1 MRNDTL
7 PEEWSVL
14 RGWLPT
20 DLEQSAAACKFT
32 RRTTGR
38 VTAETW
44 LRLILMHVTGG
55 LSLEQTMLRA
65 AELGWCELSAVS
77 LFKRLRVA
85 QDWLIGMCSHLLR
98 HQCQL
103 LGGSNPWPEGLAMR
117 LIDAT
122 DVQEPGSTGTA
133 WRIHY
138 SLRMPQ
144 MVCDHYELT
153 DDKGGE
159 KFGRFTFAKGDLVIA
174 DRGYSHRGGLAHI
187 INSGG
192 EVLVRWNPSSLPLET
207 SCGHPAN
214 LLGWLR
220 RLPVQGSSEKKVWMR
235 YNGVRY
241 ALRLCAIRKSRLAA
255 EAARKK
261 AADEAR
267 KDGRKMRNETLQ
279 YADYVMVL
287 CSMEQSKL
295 HRDAALAFYRGRW
308 QIELAF
314 KRLKSLLDAGHVPKE
329 SDASARSWMQAKIL
343 SSLLIERTLWE
354 GEFFSP
360 WGHGAGPGGT
370 PESLEHIHRSAR
382 LLAGHSRAAT
392 DARSHIGE
400 RSENCQA
407 GADKASE

>member
-1 MRNDTL
+1 MRNDAL

-14 RGWLPT
+14 RGWLPA
-20 DLEQSAAACKFT
+20 DLEQSAAECKFT
-32 RRTTGR
+32 RRSTGR

-77 LFKRLRVA
+77 LFKRLMAA
-85 QDWLIGMCSHLLR
+85 QEWLVGMCSHLLR
-98 HQCQL
+98 HQRQL
-103 LGGSNPWPEGLAMR
+103 LGDSNPWPEGLAMR

-153 DDKGGE
+153 DAKGGE
-159 KFGRFTFAKGDLVIA
+159 KFGRFTFAKGELVIA
-174 DRGYSHRGGLAHI
+174 DRGYSHRAGVAHI
-187 INSGG
+187 IDSGG

-207 SCGHPAN
+207 SGGRSTD

-220 RLPVQGSSEKKVWMR
+220 RLPAHRAADKKVWMR
-235 YNGVRY
+235 HNGVRY

-261 AADEAR
+261 AAAEAR
-267 KDGRKMRNETLQ
+267 KDGRKIRKETLQ

-287 CSMEQSKL
+287 CSMGRSKL
-295 HRDAALAFYRGRW
+295 HCDTALTFYRGRW

-360 WGHGAGPGGT
+360 WGYGAGPGGT

-382 LLAGHSRAAT
+382 LLAGHSRATAQTGTLAEKRTENSRAGT
-392 DARSHIGE
+392 DKTPE
-400 RSENCQA
+400 
-407 GADKASE
+407 

>member
-1 MRNDTL
+1 MLTDTL

-14 RGWLPT
+14 RGWLPA
-20 DLEQSAAACKFT
+20 DLEQSAAACKFK

-38 VTAETW
+38 VTAEIW

-65 AELGWCELSAVS
+65 AELDWCELSAVA

-85 QDWLIGMCSHLLR
+85 QEWLTELCTHLLR
-98 HQCQL
+98 QQCVL
-103 LGGSNPWPEGLAMR
+103 LGESNPWPEGLAMR

-153 DDKGGE
+153 DAKGGE
-159 KFGRFTFAKGDLVIA
+159 KFGRFTFAKGELVIA
-174 DRGYSHRGGLAHI
+174 DRGYSHRAGVAHI
-187 INSGG
+187 VDSGG
-192 EVLVRWNPSSLPLET
+192 AVLVRWNPSSLPLET
-207 SCGHPAN
+207 SGGRPTN

-220 RLPVQGSSEKKVWMR
+220 RLPARGSGEKKVWMR
-235 YNGVRY
+235 HNGQRY

-261 AADEAR
+261 ATAEAR
-267 KDGRKMRNETLQ
+267 KDGRRIRSETLQ

-287 CSMEQSKL
+287 CSMDQSKL
-295 HRDAALAFYRGRW
+295 HRDAALVFYRGRW

-354 GEFFSP
+354 GEFLSP

-370 PESLEHIHRSAR
+370 PESLEHIHRGAR
-382 LLAGHSRAAT
+382 LLAGHSGTAAHAGAPT
-392 DARSHIGE
+392 GARPKNRE
-400 RSENCQA
+400 A
-407 GADKASE
+407 GADKAS

>member
-1 MRNDTL
+1 MPDDTL
-7 PEEWSVL
+7 PEEWAVL
-14 RGWLPT
+14 RGWLPA

-65 AELGWCELSAVS
+65 AELGWCELSAVA

-85 QDWLIGMCSHLLR
+85 QHWLIELCSHLLLQQGR
-98 HQCQL
+98 L
-103 LGGSNPWPEGLAMR
+103 LGESNPWPEGLAMR

-138 SLRMPQ
+138 ALRMPQ

-153 DDKGGE
+153 DAKGGE
-159 KFGRFTFAKGDLVIA
+159 KFGRFTFAKGELVIA
-174 DRGYSHRGGLAHI
+174 DRGYSHRAGVAHI
-187 INSGG
+187 IDSGG
-192 EVLVRWNPSSLPLET
+192 EVLVRWNPASLPMET
-207 SCGHPAN
+207 SAGRPTN
-214 LLGWLR
+214 LLRWLR
-220 RLPVQGSSEKKVWMR
+220 RLPAHGSREKKVWIR
-235 YNGVRY
+235 HDGRRY

-261 AADEAR
+261 ATAEAR
-267 KDGRKMRNETLQ
+267 KDGRRIRNETLL

-287 CSMEQSKL
+287 CSMRRSKL
-295 HRDAALAFYRGRW
+295 HRDAALIFYRGRW

-314 KRLKSLLDAGHVPKE
+314 KRLKSLLGAGHVPKE
-329 SDASARSWMQAKIL
+329 SDASARSWIQAKIL

-354 GEFFSP
+354 GEFLSP
-360 WGHGAGPGGT
+360 WGYGAGPGGT
-370 PESLEHIHRSAR
+370 PESLEHIHRGAR
-382 LLAGHSRAAT
+382 LLAGHSRAAANAGAPVGT
-392 DARSHIGE
+392 RP
-400 RSENCQA
+400 ENRQA
-407 GADKASE
+407 GEDKASE